1 MLKRSKLLAEID
13 DKNNSRNS
21 EKKIDLDSIME
32 LLKKETQIPKIQ
44 AISPDIYKKIAQLIK
59 ELSTQKYEDLELD
72 VHHGLIR
79 LIILSTKS
87 LMELRTRKLLE
98 NSNANLAYPSL
109 SSDDYSKLTDEE
121 KYIFEEERKVSQ
133 RKDLIIQ
140 SLTNG
145 NVNNLDSISRIIRSK
160 MIIIRFL
167 EATDQFM
174 GVDMARYGPFIKE
187 DVAILPFENARSLI
201 ERKAAVE
208 INDLRFH
215 IKQT

>member
-1 MLKRSKLLAEID
+1 MAEID
-13 DKNNSRNS
+13 DNNNNRTS
-21 EKKIDLDSIME
+21 EKKIDLDFIME

-44 AISPDIYKKIAQLIK
+44 AISPDVYKKIAQLIK
-59 ELSTQKYEDLELD
+59 ELSTQKYENLELD
-72 VHHGLIR
+72 VHQELIK
-79 LIILSTKS
+79 LIVLSTKS
-87 LMELRTRKLLE
+87 LVELRTKKLLE
-98 NSNANLAYPSL
+98 NSNANLTYPSL
-109 SSDDYSKLTDEE
+109 STDDYSKLTDEE

-133 RKDLIIQ
+133 RKDLITQ
-140 SLTNG
+140 SLTDG

-167 EATDQFM
+167 EDTDQFM

-201 ERKAAVE
+201 ERKVAIE

-215 IKQT
+215 IKET

>member
-1 MLKRSKLLAEID
+1 MAEID
-13 DKNNSRNS
+13 DNNNSRNS
-21 EKKIDLDSIME
+21 EKKIDLDFIME

-44 AISPDIYKKIAQLIK
+44 GMSPDIYKKIAQLIK
-59 ELSTQKYEDLELD
+59 ELSIQKYENLELD
-72 VHHGLIR
+72 VHHELIR
-79 LIILSTKS
+79 LLVLSTKS
-87 LMELRTRKLLE
+87 LIELRTQKLLE
-98 NSNANLAYPSL
+98 NSNANLPYPSL
-109 SSDDYSKLTDEE
+109 STDDYSKLTDEE

-140 SLTNG
+140 SLIDG

-167 EATDQFM
+167 ESTDQFM
-174 GVDMARYGPFIKE
+174 GVDMAKYGPFIKE

-201 ERKAAVE
+201 ERKVAVE

-215 IKQT
+215 IKET

>member
-1 MLKRSKLLAEID
+1 MAEID
-13 DKNNSRNS
+13 DNNNSRNS
-21 EKKIDLDSIME
+21 EKKIDLDIIME

-44 AISPDIYKKIAQLIK
+44 GMSPDIYKKIAHLIK
-59 ELSTQKYEDLELD
+59 ELSFEKYENLELD
-72 VHHGLIR
+72 IHHELIR
-79 LIILSTKS
+79 LLVLSTKS
-87 LMELRTRKLLE
+87 LIELRTRKLLE
-98 NSNANLAYPSL
+98 NSNTNLSYPSL
-109 SSDDYSKLTDEE
+109 TTDDYSKLTDEE

-140 SLTNG
+140 SLIDG

-167 EATDQFM
+167 ESTDQFM
-174 GVDMARYGPFIKE
+174 GVDMAKYGPFIKE

-201 ERKAAVE
+201 ERKAAIE

-215 IKQT
+215 VKET

>member
-1 MLKRSKLLAEID
+1 MAEID
-13 DKNNSRNS
+13 DNNNSRNS
-21 EKKIDLDSIME
+21 EKKIDLDFIME

-44 AISPDIYKKIAQLIK
+44 GMSPDIYKKIAQLIK
-59 ELSTQKYEDLELD
+59 ELSIQKYENLELD
-72 VHHGLIR
+72 VHHELIR
-79 LIILSTKS
+79 LLVLSTKS
-87 LMELRTRKLLE
+87 LIELRTRKLLE
-98 NSNANLAYPSL
+98 NSNANLPYPSL
-109 SSDDYSKLTDEE
+109 STDDYSKLTDEE

-140 SLTNG
+140 SLIDG

-167 EATDQFM
+167 ESTDQFM
-174 GVDMARYGPFIKE
+174 GVDMAKYGPFIKE

-201 ERKAAVE
+201 ERKVAVE

-215 IKQT
+215 VKET